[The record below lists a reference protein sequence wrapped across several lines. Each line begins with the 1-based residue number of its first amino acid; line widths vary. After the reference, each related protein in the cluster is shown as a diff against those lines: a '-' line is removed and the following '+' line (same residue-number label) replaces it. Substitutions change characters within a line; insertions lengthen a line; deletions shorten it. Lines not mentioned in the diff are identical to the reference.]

1 MRVITF
7 KLPEEVIEALDKY
20 AAMHNMTRSEVIRL
34 ALMKLISMNE
44 GTYSYVKIKRVF
56 IK

>member
-1 MRVITF
+1 VRVITF
-7 KLPEEVIEALDKY
+7 KLPEEVIEALDRY

-34 ALMKLISMNE
+34 ALVKLISMSEN
-44 GTYSYVKIKRVF
+44 SYNYVRVKKVF

>member
-7 KLPEEVIEALDKY
+7 KLPEEVIEALDRY

-34 ALMKLISMNE
+34 ALVKLISMGEN
-44 GTYSYVKIKRVF
+44 TYNYVRIKKVF